1 MRALLNLTCRWVF
14 NLFSKPKRSRKRS
27 RLKLKYKDDVPE
39 LLEDDLLYVVGE
51 NGEYWMI
58 CFKCPCRC
66 GELIHLN
73 LLKEASPYWKF
84 LVKNGR
90 LSISPSIWKT
100 TGCKSHF
107 KIYNNK
113 VKWFSGLF
121 IRIRHPLLK

>member
-58 CFKCPCRC
+58 C
-66 GELIHLN
+66 
-73 LLKEASPYWKF
+73 
-84 LVKNGR
+84 
-90 LSISPSIWKT
+90 
-100 TGCKSHF
+100 
-107 KIYNNK
+107 
-113 VKWFSGLF
+113 
-121 IRIRHPLLK
+121 